1 MFSVDD
7 SFQKQCMS
15 FVSIHVTVTSVDV
28 LSTKKGFAIMQILN
42 DLARFTLVVLAG
54 LEPAFKV

>member
-1 MFSVDD
+1 
-7 SFQKQCMS
+7 MS

-28 LSTKKGFAIMQILN
+28 LSTKKGFALLQILN
-42 DLARFTLVVLAG
+42 DLAHFTLVVLAG